1 MRGAIMARK
10 VWKGAIVFGLVHIP
24 VTLYPAAKPNEL
36 DFDMLDSRDMAP
48 IGYERINKR
57 TGKPVA
63 WEHIVKGYEYEDGR
77 YVVMSDEDFRQ
88 ANPKATQ
95 TVEIL
100 AFVDGSSIEA
110 EYFDTPYRLVP
121 DKRGEKGYT
130 LLRETLKRTGKVG
143 IAQVVIRTR
152 QYLAVL
158 LPQNNILVLQ
168 TLRYA
173 DEIMSES
180 ELEQPPASLKA
191 AGVNAREVKMAEQ
204 LVEDMTEPWKPG
216 AVQGHL
222 SQRPSGAC
230 EAEDQGGRD
239 RGGHPARRGPARPGG
254 AQVIDLMAALK
265 RSIDSG
271 KRRAPATRS
280 PETRTARRTAKAARR
295 ASASKHRKRA

>member
-1 MRGAIMARK
+1 MARK
-10 VWKGAIVFGLVHIP
+10 VWKGAIAFGLVHIP
-24 VTLYPAAKPNEL
+24 VTLYPASRPSEL

-63 WEHIVKGYEYEDGR
+63 WEHIVKGYQYEDGS
-77 YVVMSDEDFRQ
+77 YVVMSGEDFRQ

-100 AFVDGSSIEA
+100 AFVDGGSIEA
-110 EYFDTPYRLVP
+110 QYFDTPYRLVP

-152 QYLAVL
+152 QYLAVV
-158 LPQNNILVLQ
+158 LPQNNYMVLQ

-173 DEIMSES
+173 DEISSEA
-180 ELEQPPASLKA
+180 ELEQPPSTLKT

-204 LVEDMTEPWKPG
+204 LVEDMTEPWKPEQYKDTYRDDLLARVKQKIKAGETEVVTQPEESEPG
-216 AVQGHL
+216 A
-222 SQRPSGAC
+222 R
-230 EAEDQGGRD
+230 
-239 RGGHPARRGPARPGG
+239 G

-271 KRRAPATRS
+271 KRRAPPARS
-280 PETRTARRTAKAARR
+280 PDARTARRTAKPARR
-295 ASASKHRKRA
+295 ASPSKHRKRA

>member
-1 MRGAIMARK
+1 MARK

-24 VTLYPAAKPNEL
+24 LTLYPASRSNEV

-63 WEHIVKGYEYEDGR
+63 WEHIVKGYQYEDGS

-100 AFVDGSSIEA
+100 AFVDGTSIEA
-110 EYFDTPYRLVP
+110 QFFDTPYRLIP

-143 IAQVVIRTR
+143 IAQVVIRTK

-158 LPQNNILVLQ
+158 LPQNNYMVLQ

-173 DEIMSES
+173 DEILSEA
-180 ELEQPPASLKA
+180 ELEQPPSTLKA

-204 LVEDMTEPWKPG
+204 LVEDMTEPWKPEQYKDTYRDDLMARVKQKVKAG
-216 AVQGHL
+216 
-222 SQRPSGAC
+222 
-230 EAEDQGGRD
+230 EAEVVTQPEESESG
-239 RGGHPARRGPARPGG
+239 PGG

-271 KRRAPATRS
+271 RRRAPAARS
-280 PETRTARRTAKAARR
+280 PDARTARRTAKPARR

>member
-1 MRGAIMARK
+1 MARK
-10 VWKGAIVFGLVHIP
+10 VWKGAIVFGLVHVP

-36 DFDMLDSRDMAP
+36 DFDLLDSRDMAP

-63 WEHIVKGYEYEDGR
+63 WEHIVKGYEYEDGSS
-77 YVVMSDEDFRQ
+77 VVMSEEDFRQ

-100 AFVDGSSIEA
+100 AFVDGGSIEA
-110 EYFDTPYRLVP
+110 QYFDTPYRLVP

-130 LLRETLKRTGKVG
+130 LLRETLRRTGKVG
-143 IAQVVIRTR
+143 IAQVVIRTK

-158 LPQNNILVLQ
+158 LPQNNYMVMQ

-173 DEIMSES
+173 DEILAEA
-180 ELEQPPASLKA
+180 ELEQPPSTLKA

-204 LVEDMTEPWKPG
+204 LVEDMTEPWKPEQYKDTYRNDLLARVKQKIKAG
-216 AVQGHL
+216 ETEVVTQPEAGQ
-222 SQRPSGAC
+222 PSA
-230 EAEDQGGRD
+230 
-239 RGGHPARRGPARPGG
+239 GG

-265 RSIDSG
+265 RSIESG
-271 KRRAPATRS
+271 KRRAPSARAPAARS
-280 PETRTARRTAKAARR
+280 ARGTAKPARRG
-295 ASASKHRKRA
+295 SPSKQRKRA